1 MPVSAILLITFF
13 FLLIINVPVGY
24 SLGCSALLTIVLA
37 MDLPLEIIVQRFFVT
52 FDSFTMM
59 AIPLFMLAG
68 SLMNGSGISERIIT
82 LADRAVGH
90 IRGGLAQG
98 NILASMLFAGISGSA
113 AADASGLGSVLI
125 PAMRKRGYDDD
136 FSVVVTAAS
145 STIGP
150 IIPPSIMFILF
161 ASIASL
167 SVGQLFIAGLLP
179 GIVIGVSQMIT
190 TYIIAKKRN
199 YPVSPRPTLRE
210 FFQAFINTIDALIMP
225 IIIVGGV
232 LTGIFTATESGAV
245 AVLYAIAIGVFRK
258 ELTLKKFWDAVY
270 DAAITTGS
278 MMLIIASASI
288 FSWILTIDQFPL
300 RVVNLMMAISTNKTI
315 VILLLV
321 VLLLIVG
328 MFIDGTSALIILVPI
343 LFPLATSYGFN
354 PIHFGVF
361 MVVTLLIGGITPPV
375 GILLYICCGVAK
387 IEVKDTFR
395 MLVPYLITYI
405 IVAILIGLVP
415 QFSTLIPGLI
425 YGG

>member
-1 MPVSAILLITFF
+1 MPVSAVLLITFF
-13 FLLIINVPVGY
+13 ILLIINVPVAY
-24 SLGCSALLTIVLA
+24 SLGCSALITIILC
-37 MDLPLEIIVQRFFVT
+37 MDLPLQIIVQRFFVT

-82 LADRAVGH
+82 LADNCVGH

-125 PAMRKRGYDDD
+125 PAMRRRGYDAD

-161 ASIASL
+161 ASIANL
-167 SVGQLFIAGLLP
+167 SVGQLFIAGAIP
-179 GIVIGVSQMIT
+179 GIVVGASQMIT
-190 TYIIAKKRN
+190 TYIIAARRK
-199 YPVSPRPTLRE
+199 YPVNPFPGFLALARS
-210 FFQAFINTIDALIMP
+210 FINTIDALIMP

-232 LTGIFTATESGAV
+232 LFGVFTATESGAV
-245 AVLYAIAIGVFRK
+245 AVLYAIIIGVVRK
-258 ELTLKKFWDAVY
+258 ELDFKKFWNAVY
-270 DAAITTGS
+270 DAAISTAS
-278 MMLIIASASI
+278 MMLIIASAAI
-288 FSWILTIDQFPL
+288 FGWILTIDQFPL
-300 RVVNLMMAISTNKTI
+300 RVVNMMTAITTSKI
-315 VILLLV
+315 MLVFLLIL
-321 VLLLIVG
+321 LLLIVG

-343 LFPLATSYGFN
+343 LFPLASSYGFD

-361 MVVTLLIGGITPPV
+361 MVVTLLVGGITPPV
-375 GILLYICCGVAK
+375 GILLYICCGIAK

-395 MLVPYLITYI
+395 MLWPYLLTYI
-405 IVAILIGLVP
+405 IVCILIGLIP
-415 QFSTLIPGLI
+415 AFSTFIPNLI
-425 YGG
+425 YG

>member
-1 MPVSAILLITFF
+1 MPVSAILLISFF
-13 FLLIINVPVGY
+13 ALLIFNVPVGY
-24 SLGCSALLTIVLA
+24 SLGCSALTTILLA
-37 MDLPLEIIVQRFFVT
+37 MDLPMEIIVQRFFVT

-82 LADRAVGH
+82 LADRGVGH

-179 GIVIGVSQMIT
+179 GIIVGLSQMIT
-190 TYIIAKKRN
+190 TYFIAKKRN
-199 YPVSPRPTLRE
+199 YPVSERTTISKFCAALVNTL
-210 FFQAFINTIDALIMP
+210 DALVMP
-225 IIIVGGV
+225 VIIVGGV

-245 AVLYAIAIGVFRK
+245 AVLYALAVGIIRK
-258 ELTLKKFWDAVY
+258 ELTFKKFWAAVY

-278 MMLIIASASI
+278 MMLIIASASV
-288 FSWILTIDQFPL
+288 FSWILTIDQFPI
-300 RVVNLMMAISTNKTI
+300 RVVNFMLSISTDKAVVT
-315 VILLLV
+315 VLIL

-343 LFPLATSYGFN
+343 LFPLAASYGFD
-354 PIHFGVF
+354 PIHFGTF
-361 MVVTLLIGGITPPV
+361 MVVSLLIGGITPPV
-375 GILLYICCGVAK
+375 GILLYICCGIAK

-395 MLVPYLITYI
+395 MLTPYLITYI
-405 IVAILIGLVP
+405 IVALLIGFVP
-415 QFSTLIPGLI
+415 QFSTLIPNLI
-425 YGG
+425 YG

>member
-1 MPVSAILLITFF
+1 
-13 FLLIINVPVGY
+13 
-24 SLGCSALLTIVLA
+24 
-37 MDLPLEIIVQRFFVT
+37 
-52 FDSFTMM
+52 
-59 AIPLFMLAG
+59 
-68 SLMNGSGISERIIT
+68 MNGSGISERIIT

-150 IIPPSIMFILF
+150 VIPPSIMFILF

-167 SVGQLFIAGLLP
+167 SVGQLFIAGLIP
-179 GIVIGVSQMIT
+179 GIVIGISQMIT
-190 TYIIAKKRN
+190 TYIIARKRN
-199 YPVSPRPTLRE
+199 YPVSPRPTFGE
-210 FFQAFINTIDALIMP
+210 FFRAFFNTIDALIMP

-232 LTGIFTATESGAV
+232 LSGVFTATESGAV
-245 AVLYAIAIGVFRK
+245 AVLYALLIGIIRR
-258 ELTLKKFWDAVY
+258 ELTLKKFWAAVY

-278 MMLIIASASI
+278 MMLIIASASV

-300 RVVNLMMAISTNKTI
+300 RVVNLMMSISSNKI
-315 VILLLV
+315 VVTFLLIA
-321 VLLLIVG
+321 LLLIVG

-343 LFPLATSYGFN
+343 LFPLAASYGFE
-354 PIHFGVF
+354 PVHFGTF

-395 MLVPYLITYI
+395 MLVPYFITYI

-415 QFSTLIPGLI
+415 QFSTFLPNLI
-425 YGG
+425 YGA

>member
-1 MPVSAILLITFF
+1 MPVSVVLLVTFFALLIAN
-13 FLLIINVPVGY
+13 IPVGF
-24 SLGCSALLTIVLA
+24 SLGGSALITILVC
-37 MDLPLEIIVQRFFVT
+37 MEMPLEIIVQRFFVT

-68 SLMNGSGISERIIT
+68 ALMNGSGISERIVT
-82 LADRAVGH
+82 LADRCVGH

-98 NILASMLFAGISGSA
+98 NILASMMFAGISGSA

-125 PAMRKRGYDDD
+125 PAMRRRGYDDD

-167 SVGQLFIAGLLP
+167 SVGQLFIAGAIP
-179 GIVIGVSQMIT
+179 GVVIGVSQMIT
-190 TYIIAKKRN
+190 TYIIATKRN
-199 YPVSPRPTLRE
+199 YPISPKPTVKE
-210 FFQAFINTIDALIMP
+210 FFRAFFNTIDALIMP
-225 IIIVGGV
+225 LIIVGGV
-232 LTGIFTATESGAV
+232 LSGVFTATESGAV
-245 AVLYAIAIGVFRK
+245 AVLYALCVGIARK
-258 ELTLKKFWDAVY
+258 ELNLKKIYAAVY

-278 MMLIIASASI
+278 MMLIIASASV
-288 FSWILTIDQFPL
+288 FGWLLTIDQFPL
-300 RVVNLMMAISTNKTI
+300 RVVNFMMGISTNRII
-315 VILLLV
+315 VTLLIL

-343 LFPLATSYGFN
+343 LFPLAASYGFD

-361 MVVTLLIGGITPPV
+361 MVVSLLIGGITPPV

-395 MLVPYLITYI
+395 MLWPYLITYI
-405 IVAILIGLVP
+405 IVAILLGLVP
-415 QFSTLIPGLI
+415 QFSTFLPNLI
-425 YGG
+425 YG

>member
-1 MPVSAILLITFF
+1 MPVSAILLISFF
-13 FLLIINVPVGY
+13 ALLIFNVPVGY
-24 SLGCSALLTIVLA
+24 SLGCSALITILLA
-37 MDLPLEIIVQRFFVT
+37 MDLPMEIIVQRFFVT

-82 LADRAVGH
+82 LADRGVGH

-179 GIVIGVSQMIT
+179 GIIVGLSQMIT
-190 TYIIAKKRN
+190 TYFIAKKRN
-199 YPVSPRPTLRE
+199 YPVSERTTISKFCAALVNTL
-210 FFQAFINTIDALIMP
+210 DALVMP
-225 IIIVGGV
+225 VIIVGGV

-245 AVLYAIAIGVFRK
+245 AVLYALAVGIIRK
-258 ELTLKKFWDAVY
+258 ELTFKKFWAAVM
-270 DAAITTGS
+270 TR
-278 MMLIIASASI
+278 
-288 FSWILTIDQFPL
+288 PL
-300 RVVNLMMAISTNKTI
+300 RR
-315 VILLLV
+315 
-321 VLLLIVG
+321 
-328 MFIDGTSALIILVPI
+328 DP
-343 LFPLATSYGFN
+343 
-354 PIHFGVF
+354 
-361 MVVTLLIGGITPPV
+361 
-375 GILLYICCGVAK
+375 
-387 IEVKDTFR
+387 
-395 MLVPYLITYI
+395 
-405 IVAILIGLVP
+405 
-415 QFSTLIPGLI
+415 
-425 YGG
+425 